1 MSVFIVENEPKSPVT
16 EAYRTLRT
24 NIQFSSFDN
33 DLKSILVTSS
43 GPSEGKSTTIGNIAF
58 TMAQAGKRVILI
70 DCDLR
75 KPSVHKKFSI
85 SNKIGLSDY
94 LVGEATLEEVVVKYN
109 DSLSI
114 IPSGTIPPNPAEM
127 ISSNKMKSFIKQCE
141 ADYDCVLVDAPPV
154 IAVTDAQILST
165 FINGVLLVVASGQ
178 SDKDAAVKAKELLV
192 NVKANIVGVVLTKTK
207 TKSGYGY
214 GKGYG
219 YGYGYYYADDDGSK
233 KKKGKKAK

>member
-1 MSVFIVENEPKSPVT
+1 MSVFIVENKPKSPVS

-24 NIQFSSFDN
+24 NIQFSSFDS

-43 GPSEGKSTTIGNIAF
+43 GPAEGKSTTIGNIAF
-58 TMAQAGKRVILI
+58 TMAQGGKKVVLI

-75 KPSVHKKFSI
+75 KPSMHKKFGI

-94 LVGEATLEEVVVKYN
+94 LIGEASLEEVTVKYN
-109 DSLSI
+109 DSLSL

-127 ISSNKMKSFIKQCE
+127 ISSNKMKAFIKQCE

-165 FINGVLLVVASGQ
+165 FIGGVLLVVASAQ
-178 SDKDAAVKAKELLV
+178 ADKDAAVKAKELLV
-192 NVKANIVGVVLTKTK
+192 NVKANIIGVVLTKAK
-207 TKSGYGY
+207 SKSGY
-214 GKGYG
+214 GYG
-219 YGYGYYYADDDGSK
+219 YGYGYYYGDDGEK
-233 KKKGKKAK
+233 KKNRKNKK

>member
-1 MSVFIVENEPKSPVT
+1 MSVFIVENKPKSPVT

-24 NIQFSSFDN
+24 NIQFSSFDS

-43 GPSEGKSTTIGNIAF
+43 GPAEGKSTTIGNIAF
-58 TMAQAGKRVILI
+58 TMAQGGKKVIII

-75 KPSVHKKFSI
+75 KPSMHKKFGI

-94 LVGEATLEEVVVKYN
+94 LIGEASLEEVTVKYN
-109 DSLSI
+109 DSLSL

-127 ISSNKMKSFIKQCE
+127 ISSNKMKAFIEQCE

-165 FINGVLLVVASGQ
+165 FIGGVLLVVASAQ
-178 SDKDAAVKAKELLV
+178 ADKDAAVKAKELLV
-192 NVKANIVGVVLTKTK
+192 NVKANIIGVVLTKAK
-207 TKSGYGY
+207 SKSGY
-214 GKGYG
+214 GYG
-219 YGYGYYYADDDGSK
+219 YGYGYYYGDDGEK
-233 KKKGKKAK
+233 KKKRKRKK